1 MYPRYAHPADLRTA
15 AAETPLARYCKNEG
29 LDLFQL
35 LSSGDRAS
43 VCAKAASGTRFLFGL
58 FKGPGR

>member
-1 MYPRYAHPADLRTA
+1 MYPRYAHPADFRTA
-15 AAETPLARYCKNEG
+15 AADNPLARYCKDEG

-35 LSSGDRAS
+35 LSSKSRAS
-43 VCAKAASGTRFLFGL
+43 GFTTAAPGSRFLFGL